1 MRPGDGRVVSNFIVQ
16 ALRGDPLTIYGD
28 GSQTRS
34 FCYVDDEVEGIYRLF
49 FSSRVD
55 PTNIGNPNEFTVRE
69 LAEMVLQVTESESE
83 IVSLPLPADD
93 PKVRRPDITVAKTV
107 LDWQARVELREGLE
121 RTVPYFREAYS
132 RGEAVPRT
140 I

>member
-1 MRPGDGRVVSNFIVQ
+1 V
-16 ALRGDPLTIYGD
+16 
-28 GSQTRS
+28 
-34 FCYVDDEVEGIYRLF
+34 EVEGAGLYRLV

-55 PTNIGNPNEFTVRE
+55 PTNLGHPNEVTVRE
-69 LAEMVLQVTESESE
+69 LAEMVLEETESDSK

-93 PKVRRPDITVAKTV
+93 PKVRRPDITVARSV
-107 LDWQARVELREGLE
+107 LDWEPQVELREGLR
-121 RTVPYFREAYS
+121 RTIPYFREAYT